1 MKGYKSSTIYKS
13 GSCDLGPKHM
23 VRVHVGSYCYRNT
36 QRCGSGG
43 LGHRTT
49 ALLSNSM

>member
-1 MKGYKSSTIYKS
+1 MQSIVDSRS
-13 GSCDLGPKHM
+13 FAVDRLADLCNLLIS
-23 VRVHVGSYCYRNT
+23 VGSYYYRNT